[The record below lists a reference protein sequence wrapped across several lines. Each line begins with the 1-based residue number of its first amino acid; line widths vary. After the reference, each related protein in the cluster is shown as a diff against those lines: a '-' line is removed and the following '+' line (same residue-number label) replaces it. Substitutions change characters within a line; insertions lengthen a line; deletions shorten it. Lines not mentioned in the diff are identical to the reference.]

1 MPFLARFGGSKI
13 FMLEAF
19 RHIVHA
25 AGYSMAGLGY
35 LLRSE
40 LAARIEAGVIV
51 LAFVWFALLGRS
63 VIDFLGLAVI
73 ACMLMSVEALN
84 TAIEDIVD
92 KLSPEQSGFA
102 RGAKDLGSTAVFF
115 MLTAGGLYVLANTAD
130 AFGLIFY

>member
-1 MPFLARFGGSKI
+1 MPFLGTFRGLQDIHARS
-13 FMLEAF
+13 L
-19 RHIVHA
+19 RHNVHA

-63 VIDFLGLAVI
+63 LIDFLGLAVI

>member
-1 MPFLARFGGSKI
+1 
-13 FMLEAF
+13 MLEAF

-40 LAARIEAGVIV
+40 LAARIEAAVII
-51 LAFVWFALLGRS
+51 LAFVWFAVLGRS
-63 VIDFLGLAVI
+63 LVDFLGLAVI
-73 ACMLMSVEALN
+73 ACILMSVEALN

-92 KLSPEQSGFA
+92 KLSPERSTFA

-115 MLTAGGLYVLANTAD
+115 MLAAGGLYIAVNTAD
-130 AFGLIFY
+130 ALGLVSY